1 MPNKLTQIERN
12 DELLSLLNNDWK
24 IVDNRDAIFKKFK
37 FKSFVQAFSW
47 MTSVAIIAEKMD
59 HHPEWANVYNT
70 VEVTLTTHSAG
81 GLTKLD
87 LVLAGKMDLYSES

>member
-24 IVDNRDAIFKKFK
+24 IVDNRDAIYKKFK
-37 FKSFVQAFSW
+37 FKSFIQAFSW

-87 LVLAGKMDLYSES
+87 LALARKMDLYSES

>member
-24 IVDNRDAIFKKFK
+24 IDDNRDAISKKFK
-37 FKSFVQAFSW
+37 FKSFIQAFSW

-70 VEVTLTTHSAG
+70 VEVTLTTHNAG

-87 LVLAGKMDLYSES
+87 LALAGKMDLYSET

>member
-37 FKSFVQAFSW
+37 FKSFIQAFSW

-87 LVLAGKMDLYSES
+87 LTLARKMDLYSET

>member
-12 DELLSLLNNDWK
+12 DELLSLLNNGWK
-24 IVDNRDAIFKKFK
+24 RVDNRDAIFKKFK
-37 FKSFVQAFSW
+37 FKSFIQAFSW

-59 HHPEWANVYNT
+59 HHPEWANVYST
-70 VEVTLTTHSAG
+70 VEVTLTTHSAD

-87 LVLAGKMDLYSES
+87 LALAGKMDLYSET

>member
-24 IVDNRDAIFKKFK
+24 TVDNRDAIFKKFK

-47 MTSVAIIAEKMD
+47 MTSVAIIAEKMY
-59 HHPEWANVYNT
+59 HHPEWANVYST
-70 VEVTLTTHSAG
+70 VEVTLTTHSAD

-87 LVLAGKMDLYSES
+87 LALAGKMDLYSET

>member
-24 IVDNRDAIFKKFK
+24 IDDNRDAISKKFK
-37 FKSFVQAFSW
+37 FKSFIQAFSW

-59 HHPEWANVYNT
+59 HHPEWANVYST
-70 VEVTLTTHSAG
+70 VEVTLTTHSAD

-87 LVLAGKMDLYSES
+87 LALAGNMDLYSET

>member
-12 DELLSLLNNDWK
+12 DELLSLLNNNWK
-24 IVDNRDAIFKKFK
+24 IDDNRDAISKKFK
-37 FKSFVQAFSW
+37 FKSFIQAFSW

-87 LVLAGKMDLYSES
+87 LTLARKMDLYSES

>member
-24 IVDNRDAIFKKFK
+24 IDDNRDAISKKFK
-37 FKSFVQAFSW
+37 FKSFIQAFSW

-81 GLTKLD
+81 GLTQLD
-87 LVLAGKMDLYSES
+87 LALARKMDLYSET

>member
-37 FKSFVQAFSW
+37 FKSFIQAFSW

-81 GLTKLD
+81 GLSKLD
-87 LVLAGKMDLYSES
+87 LALARKMDLYSES

>member
-37 FKSFVQAFSW
+37 FKSFIQAFSW

-59 HHPEWANVYNT
+59 HHPEWANVYST
-70 VEVTLTTHSAG
+70 VEVTLTTHSAD

-87 LVLAGKMDLYSES
+87 LALAGKMDLYSET

>member
-12 DELLSLLNNDWK
+12 DQLLSLLNNDWK
-24 IVDNRDAIFKKFK
+24 IVDNRNAISKKFK
-37 FKSFVQAFSW
+37 FKSFIQAFSW

-87 LVLAGKMDLYSES
+87 LALARKMDLYSKS

>member
-24 IVDNRDAIFKKFK
+24 IVDNRDAISKKFK
-37 FKSFVQAFSW
+37 FKSFIQAFSW
-47 MTSVAIIAEKMD
+47 MTSMAIIAEKMD

-87 LVLAGKMDLYSES
+87 LALARKMDLYSKS

>member
-24 IVDNRDAIFKKFK
+24 IVDNRNAISKKFK
-37 FKSFVQAFSW
+37 FKSFIQAFSW

-59 HHPEWANVYNT
+59 HHPEWANVYST
-70 VEVTLTTHSAG
+70 VEVTLTTHSVG

-87 LVLAGKMDLYSES
+87 LTLARKMDLYSES

>member
-24 IVDNRDAIFKKFK
+24 IVDNRDAIYKKFK
-37 FKSFVQAFSW
+37 FKSFIQAFSW

-59 HHPEWANVYNT
+59 HHPEWANVYST
-70 VEVTLTTHSAG
+70 VEVTLTTHSAD

-87 LVLAGKMDLYSES
+87 LALAGKMDLYSET

>member
-24 IVDNRDAIFKKFK
+24 IVDNRDAISKKFK
-37 FKSFVQAFSW
+37 FKSFIQAFSW

-87 LVLAGKMDLYSES
+87 LTLARKMDLYSET

>member
-37 FKSFVQAFSW
+37 FKSFIQAFSW

-87 LVLAGKMDLYSES
+87 LALARKMDLYSES

>member
-24 IVDNRDAIFKKFK
+24 IDDNRDAISKKFK
-37 FKSFVQAFSW
+37 FKSFIQAFSW

-59 HHPEWANVYNT
+59 HHPEWAKVYNT
-70 VEVTLTTHSAG
+70 VEVTLTTHSVG

-87 LVLAGKMDLYSES
+87 LTLARKMDLYSES

>member
-24 IVDNRDAIFKKFK
+24 IDDNRDAISKKFK
-37 FKSFVQAFSW
+37 FKSFIQAFSW

-70 VEVTLTTHSAG
+70 VEVTLTTHSVG

-87 LVLAGKMDLYSES
+87 LTLARKIDLYSES

>member
-24 IVDNRDAIFKKFK
+24 IDDNRDAISKKFK
-37 FKSFVQAFSW
+37 FKSFIQAFSW

-70 VEVTLTTHSAG
+70 VEVTLTTHSVA

-87 LVLAGKMDLYSES
+87 LTLARKIDLYSES

>member
-1 MPNKLTQIERN
+1 MPNNLTQIERN

-24 IVDNRDAIFKKFK
+24 IDDNRDAISKKFK
-37 FKSFVQAFSW
+37 FKSFIQAFSW

-70 VEVTLTTHSAG
+70 VEVTLTTHSVG

-87 LVLAGKMDLYSES
+87 LTLARKMDLYCES

>member
-37 FKSFVQAFSW
+37 FKSFIQAFSW

-87 LVLAGKMDLYSES
+87 LALARKMDLYRES

>member
-37 FKSFVQAFSW
+37 FKSFIQAFSW

-87 LVLAGKMDLYSES
+87 LALARKMDLYSKS

>member
-37 FKSFVQAFSW
+37 FKSFIQAFSW

-87 LVLAGKMDLYSES
+87 LALARKMDLYSET

>member
-37 FKSFVQAFSW
+37 FKSFIQAFSW

-59 HHPEWANVYNT
+59 HHPEWSNVYST
-70 VEVTLTTHSAG
+70 VEVTLTTHSAD

-87 LVLAGKMDLYSES
+87 LALAGKMDLYSET

>member
-24 IVDNRDAIFKKFK
+24 IDDNRDAISKKFK
-37 FKSFVQAFSW
+37 FKSFIQAFSW

-70 VEVTLTTHSAG
+70 VEVTLTTHSAD

-87 LVLAGKMDLYSES
+87 LALARKMDLYSET

>member
-1 MPNKLTQIERN
+1 MPNKLTQKERN
-12 DELLSLLNNDWK
+12 DELLSLLNNGWK

-37 FKSFVQAFSW
+37 FKSFIQAFSW

-70 VEVTLTTHSAG
+70 VEVTITTHSVG

-87 LVLAGKMDLYSES
+87 LTLARKMDLYSES

>member
-1 MPNKLTQIERN
+1 MPNKLTQIERK

-24 IVDNRDAIFKKFK
+24 IDDNRDAISKKFK
-37 FKSFVQAFSW
+37 FKSFIQAFSW

-87 LVLAGKMDLYSES
+87 LALARKMDLYSKS

>member
-12 DELLSLLNNDWK
+12 DQLLRLLNNDWK
-24 IVDNRDAIFKKFK
+24 IADNRDAISKKFK
-37 FKSFVQAFSW
+37 FKSFIQAVSW

-87 LVLAGKMDLYSES
+87 LALARKMDLYRKS

>member
-70 VEVTLTTHSAG
+70 VEVTLTTHSVG

-87 LVLAGKMDLYSES
+87 LTLARKMDLYSES

>member
-37 FKSFVQAFSW
+37 FKSFIQAFSW

-87 LVLAGKMDLYSES
+87 LTLARKMDLYSES

>member
-24 IVDNRDAIFKKFK
+24 IVDNRDAISKKFK
-37 FKSFVQAFSW
+37 FKSFIQAFSW

-87 LVLAGKMDLYSES
+87 LALARKMDLYRES

>member
-24 IVDNRDAIFKKFK
+24 IDDNRDAISKKFK
-37 FKSFVQAFSW
+37 FKSFIQAFSW

-59 HHPEWANVYNT
+59 HHPEWANVYST

-87 LVLAGKMDLYSES
+87 LALARKMDLYSET

>member
-37 FKSFVQAFSW
+37 FKSFIQAFSW

-59 HHPEWANVYNT
+59 HHPEWANVYNA

-87 LVLAGKMDLYSES
+87 LALARKMDLYSES

>member
-12 DELLSLLNNDWK
+12 NELLSLLNNDWK
-24 IVDNRDAIFKKFK
+24 IVDNRDAISKKFK
-37 FKSFVQAFSW
+37 FKSFIQAFSW

-87 LVLAGKMDLYSES
+87 LTLARKMDLYSES

>member
-1 MPNKLTQIERN
+1 MPNKLTQLERN

-24 IVDNRDAIFKKFK
+24 IVDNRNAIFKKFK
-37 FKSFVQAFSW
+37 FKSFIQAFSW

-87 LVLAGKMDLYSES
+87 LALARKMDLYSET

>member
-1 MPNKLTQIERN
+1 MPNKLTQIERK
-12 DELLSLLNNDWK
+12 DQLLSLLNNDWK
-24 IVDNRDAIFKKFK
+24 IDDNRDAISKKFK
-37 FKSFVQAFSW
+37 FKSFIQAFSW

-70 VEVTLTTHSAG
+70 VEVTLTTHSVG

-87 LVLAGKMDLYSES
+87 LTLARKMDLYSES

>member
-24 IVDNRDAIFKKFK
+24 IVDNRDAIYKKFK
-37 FKSFVQAFSW
+37 FKSFIQAFSW

-87 LVLAGKMDLYSES
+87 LALARKMDLYSET